1 MLYLF
6 FFVFLHF
13 EIIREYMK
21 KVLTLIGVAALVLCA
36 SCAKEKNC
44 RCSIIGTQSTR
55 IITIKHG
62 SCSQL
67 NHVTY
72 FDDIVCTDYPF
83 EADTNIV
90 YQK

>member
-1 MLYLF
+1 
-6 FFVFLHF
+6 
-13 EIIREYMK
+13 MK
-21 KVLTLIGVAALVLCA
+21 KKLLLLAVATMLLAV
-36 SCAKEKNC
+36 SCVKEKNC

-72 FDDIVCTDYPF
+72 FDALDSSHVDNIVCTDYPF

>member
-1 MLYLF
+1 
-6 FFVFLHF
+6 
-13 EIIREYMK
+13 MK

-72 FDDIVCTDYPF
+72 FDALDYSHVDNIVCTDYPF